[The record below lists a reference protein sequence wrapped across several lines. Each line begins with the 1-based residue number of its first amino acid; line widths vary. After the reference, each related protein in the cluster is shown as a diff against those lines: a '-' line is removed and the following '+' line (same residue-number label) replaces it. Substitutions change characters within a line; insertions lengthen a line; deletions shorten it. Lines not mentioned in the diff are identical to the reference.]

1 MIRRYGF
8 FKALVE
14 RPDTFEEV
22 CLDYLASAEIP
33 SIPGLAAYLGATVQQ
48 FRKLFDVDTLVPKET
63 QALLA
68 NVITQIEAKTV
79 EQGLVGRYNASVA
92 KFVLSVFHER
102 HEKQLSETRSEKQ
115 VTVTINTHTPI
126 TLEELR
132 EMDRLEGFLAS
143 QRIIELAQ
151 IGATPAV
158 REDQFSI

>member
-1 MIRRYGF
+1 M
-8 FKALVE
+8 
-14 RPDTFEEV
+14 
-22 CLDYLASAEIP
+22 
-33 SIPGLAAYLGATVQQ
+33 
-48 FRKLFDVDTLVPKET
+48 DTLVPKET

-79 EQGLVGRYNASVA
+79 EQGLVGRYNASGA

-126 TLEELR
+126 SLEELR